1 MEVGDTESI
10 KINILKKNMPVNA
23 TNDKFGWIAP
33 DFNLLDVSGKKL
45 SLNEISGS
53 NGTVIAFICNHCPY
67 VIAIAE
73 RLGKEAKELSKLS
86 INTIAIMS
94 NDVMQYP
101 DDSFENMK
109 LFAKNYDFIFPYL
122 FDESQEVAKQYGA
135 VCTPD
140 IFGFNNKNLLCY
152 RGRIDSGV
160 TNSDQKKI
168 DRELYN
174 AMVKIKNDG
183 IGPDKQLNSF
193 GCSIKWK

>member
-1 MEVGDTESI
+1 
-10 KINILKKNMPVNA
+10 MPVNA

-94 NDVMQYP
+94 NDVTQYP

-109 LFAKNYDFIFPYL
+109 LFANNYDFIFPYL

-160 TNSDQKKI
+160 IKSDNIEI